1 MNAQR
6 KQDIILAGVGGQGI
20 LSIAFVVDTAA
31 LREGLNVKQAEV
43 HGMAQRGGAVTSHLR
58 LSRDRIWS
66 DLIPRGAADLIIS
79 VEPLEA
85 LRYLDFLK
93 PGGRVVTSSAPFVNI
108 PDYPDR
114 RVLLDRLKAL
124 PGSVVVDSETLARQ
138 AGSSR
143 AQNTVMLGAASRFLL
158 PGEQGLRDCIRLL
171 FEKRGDK
178 ILEANLKAFEAGRQA
193 AA

>member
-1 MNAQR
+1 VSFLR

-20 LSIAFVVDTAA
+20 LSMAFVIDSAA
-31 LREGLNVKQAEV
+31 LQDGLHVKQAEV

-58 LSRDRIWS
+58 LSRERIWS
-66 DLIPRGAADLIIS
+66 DQIPRGEADLILS

-93 PGGRVVTSSAPFVNI
+93 PGGRVVTSSTPFVNI
-108 PDYPDR
+108 PDYPDQAGLVAR
-114 RVLLDRLKAL
+114 IKAL
-124 PGSVVVDSETLARQ
+124 PGSVIVDSEALAKQ

-143 AQNTVMLGAASRFLL
+143 TQNTVMLGAAAKFLL
-158 PGEQGLRDCIRLL
+158 PGEARLKDFVRVL
-171 FEKRGDK
+171 FERRGEK
-178 ILEANLKAFEAGRQA
+178 ILEANLRAFEAGKQA